1 MTSALSDKI
10 LVVGKRGEIFTTKE
24 IRAQAGLRE
33 GGRVRATVVG
43 GKLVVEAVPTLE
55 EVLRTP
61 LLRVDVR
68 RAELL
73 SEEAQKEHGA
83 FG

>member
-10 LVVGKRGEIFTTKE
+10 LVVGKKGEIFTTKE
-24 IRAQAGLRE
+24 IRVKAGLKE
-33 GGRVRATVVG
+33 GGRVRATVVA
-43 GKLVVEAVPTLE
+43 GKLVVEAVPSLE

-61 LLRVDVR
+61 LLKVGVR
-68 RAELL
+68 KAERL
-73 SEEAQKEHGA
+73 SEKTQKEQGV